1 MSEEPLEKCFC
12 CGEELGPRQ
21 LYRHVEAYQQLLALR
36 ISQMD
41 SEDLTEVRGG
51 NDGIKGNEF
60 IGLEQMQ
67 PPADNDISMDG
78 NDPETPFDPAPE
90 LLEPALGLR
99 RNPPVTIEEWPE
111 PDPDL
116 SYSDEEDDDNPPI
129 DDLEGDPEFVERQD
143 PPRLDPDDEPEF
155 EDEQMLHML
164 REVLG
169 DIADEQWVDMYARN
183 MTNEDYITLQF
194 LATRL
199 RTHFS
204 RQTYE
209 DLRQGAFE
217 ELGIPSEFI
226 AWRRLRVLSG
236 LETRSYDC
244 CINSCCCYLGKY
256 RGLAQCPFCQ
266 ENRYRADGKARRVF
280 RYTPLIPQLQA
291 YFQNPRTANNIR
303 HRYRAEQQSDPNVV
317 EDVISGSNYR
327 SLRKIQPNPDSQYRI
342 LDHPNDLALGLSTD
356 GFTLFKR
363 RRRGRSTAWPI
374 ILVNYNLHPKIRTRL
389 ENVLC
394 VGVIPGPTQCK
405 DLNSF
410 LIPLLDELLQLEAGI
425 PSSALKPDYEHNP
438 EDECGDEDKVTAMQA
453 REREALAA
461 GEGERD
467 GYNFV
472 LRAFLI
478 IVFGDIPAISKL
490 ICMKGHN
497 ALTPCRACYIQG
509 ILCQLHRN
517 AVYYVPLQH
526 PEETHPTTELYMRTH
541 ELFLKHLAE
550 LDAART
556 QAQYDRIA
564 KEYGING
571 RSIFTHLKSIDLSSS
586 FPYDIMHLLFENL
599 VPNMIRH
606 WTGEFKGLD
615 QGNGSYKLPK
625 PRWDGVGRSTK
636 LATKFLPSSFVCT
649 LLDIAQDFSLY
660 KAEAL
665 AFWIQYL
672 APILLFGVLPNKYY
686 KHLLLMREI
695 ILRCLQF
702 EITHDEIDEL
712 EQMVYQWVLEYEKPF
727 VHYTYVNGER
737 ISSHEITYPAFPS
750 FVLGTP
756 INRHAIMDTPLL
768 NKLAK
773 YFTLFRPG
781 LRGHHLRDRITR
793 GKFISH
799 GRIRLTGGG
808 DNIRIADLIIRDPAS
823 RDNSFIKYDLL
834 PDANAAWR
842 NRRDDPFRQTQYG
855 RLLNIYYVELL
866 EDNDT
871 TLTPYL
877 LLKVEPCNTRG
888 LDATN
893 PKTPVVTYTDRDVS
907 TPDIIH
913 ANTLVAVVG
922 RVKMNNKWAI
932 VDRSRGNA
940 RTQFVDDEG
949 NVEFDG

>member
-1 MSEEPLEKCFC
+1 MSEQDLEKCFC
-12 CGEELGPRQ
+12 CGEWLRPRQ
-21 LYRHVEAYQQLLALR
+21 LYRHVENYQKLLALR
-36 ISQMD
+36 ISQVNLE
-41 SEDLTEVRGG
+41 SNEEDHARVVGG
-51 NDGIKGNEF
+51 NDNIIGSNEA
-60 IGLEQMQ
+60 IDLELMQ
-67 PPADNDISMDG
+67 APADNDASMDEL
-78 NDPETPFDPAPE
+78 NPEISFGPAPD

-99 RNPPVTIEEWPE
+99 RNPPVTIEDWPE
-111 PDPDL
+111 PDLDL
-116 SYSDEEDDDNPPI
+116 EYSDEEDDGNPPI
-129 DDLEGDPEFVERQD
+129 DGSEGDPEFVERQD
-143 PPRLDPDDEPEF
+143 PLRLDPDDEPEYG
-155 EDEQMLHML
+155 DEEMQDML

-183 MTNEDYITLQF
+183 MSDEDFITLQF

-226 AWRRLRVLSG
+226 AWRRLRILSG
-236 LETRSYDC
+236 LESRLYDC
-244 CINSCCCYLGKY
+244 CINSCCCYLGRY
-256 RGLAQCPFCQ
+256 QGLDKCPFCN
-266 ENRYRADGKARRVF
+266 ENRYKTDGTARRSF

-291 YFQNPRTANNIR
+291 FFQNPRTANNVR

-317 EDVISGSNYR
+317 EDVISGSHYR
-327 SLRKIQPNPDSQYRI
+327 SLRQTQLDPNSQYRI
-342 LDHPNDLALGLSTD
+342 FDHPNDIALGLSTD

-363 RRRGRSTAWPI
+363 RRRGHSTAWPI

-425 PSSALKPDYEHNP
+425 PSSALKPDYDATP
-438 EDECGDEDKVTAMQA
+438 EDEDQVAAAQA
-453 REREALAA
+453 REHEAMAA
-461 GEGERD
+461 GEGECD

-490 ICMKGHN
+490 MCMKGHN

-509 ILCQLHRN
+509 VLCRLRKN

-526 PEETHPTTELYMRTH
+526 PDELRPTNALYMRTQ
-541 ELFLKHLAE
+541 ELFLNHLAE

-556 QAQYDRIA
+556 QVRYDQVA
-564 KEYGING
+564 KDYGING
-571 RSIFTHLKSIDLSSS
+571 RSVFTHLKSIDLSSS

-606 WTGEFKGLD
+606 WTGQFKGLD
-615 QGNGSYKLPK
+615 QGNGSYQLPK
-625 PRWDGVGRSTK
+625 PRWEGVGRSTK
-636 LATKFLPSSFVCT
+636 LATKFLPSSFVGT
-649 LLDIAQDFSLY
+649 LPDIAQDFLLY

-672 APILLFGVLPNKYY
+672 APVLLLGVLPNKYY

-695 ILRCLQF
+695 VLRCLQL
-702 EITHDEIDEL
+702 EITHDEINEL
-712 EQMVYQWVLEYEKPF
+712 EQMVYQWVFEYEKYYYQYRSSRLPTCPLTIHALLHMPYYIRKTGPLWASWAFVMERFCGHLLPAVKNRIRPYEHLDNYVQRRAQMQAVSKIYDFPSLARPF

-737 ISSHEITYPAFPS
+737 ISSHEVIYPAFPD

-756 INRHAIMDTPLL
+756 INRHPILDTPLL

-781 LRGHHLRDRITR
+781 LRGNHLLDRITR
-793 GKFISH
+793 GKLISH
-799 GRIRLTGGG
+799 GRIRLVGGG
-808 DNIRIADLIIRDPAS
+808 DNIRIADLIIRDPAA
-823 RDNSFIKYDLL
+823 RDNSFIK
-834 PDANAAWR
+834 
-842 NRRDDPFRQTQYG
+842 
-855 RLLNIYYVELL
+855 V
-866 EDNDT
+866 
-871 TLTPYL
+871 
-877 LLKVEPCNTRG
+877 
-888 LDATN
+888 
-893 PKTPVVTYTDRDVS
+893 
-907 TPDIIH
+907 
-913 ANTLVAVVG
+913 
-922 RVKMNNKWAI
+922 
-932 VDRSRGNA
+932 
-940 RTQFVDDEG
+940 
-949 NVEFDG
+949 